1 MKRPEGTKRTQISV
15 LRSRWFLILLKNSC
29 IIRLMLKYFI
39 QSNNLYSVEQYK
51 LNKILDDV
59 NQRIN
64 KVALSTVIYFKV
76 IKDTE
81 YNDRFLQLYI
91 SKMGTDFDSRIE
103 DTFGQ
108 LQALFGEITKVE
120 NRVDCYAI
128 TILLKEGLK
137 EEIDL
142 NEKTGFYCQNSG
154 FIKVGKNKKIEYRKN
169 PHLLVVG
176 PSGSGKSYFLYSLL
190 KYIQQ
195 EGANEYSYVID
206 GKGELNEQAERLGF
220 GFTTAAIDEAG
231 LYKAISY
238 IECVHSEMINRNTKN
253 SLFKSDLPV
262 FLIIDEYLAL
272 MNLIESKKGKKE
284 KERIEK
290 IIQNIAVLG
299 RSQGIFLVIAL
310 QRMKANILNTIITD
324 NLTNRIALGNLSKV
338 GFELVFERT
347 KDKSILSRNTGEG
360 FILRNGSDT
369 LEMFDVAR
377 VLK

>member
-1 MKRPEGTKRTQISV
+1 MKRPKGTKRTQISV
-15 LRSRWFLILLKNSC
+15 LRSRWLLILLKNSC

-338 GFELVFERT
+338 GFELVFERV

>member
-1 MKRPEGTKRTQISV
+1 MKRPEGTKRTQV
-15 LRSRWFLILLKNSC
+15 LKLRN
-29 IIRLMLKYFI
+29 RLMLMFLRNSGSIRWRLKYYI
-39 QSNNLYSVEQYK
+39 QSNNLYNLEEYK
-51 LNKILDDV
+51 INKILDNV

-64 KVALSTVIYFKV
+64 KVALSSVIYFKV
-76 IKDTE
+76 VKDEE
-81 YNDRFLQLYI
+81 YNDKILYLYI
-91 SKMGTDFDSRIE
+91 AKMGADFDAKIE

-108 LQALFGEITKVE
+108 LQSLFGEITKVE
-120 NRVDCYAI
+120 NRLDCYAI

-142 NEKTGFYCQNSG
+142 NEKTGFYCKNTG

-190 KYIQQ
+190 KYIQE
-195 EGANEYSYVID
+195 EGANEYSYIID

-238 IECVHSEMINRNTKN
+238 IECVYNEMVERNNKAN
-253 SLFKSDLPV
+253 LFKSDLPV
-262 FLIIDEYLAL
+262 FLVIDEFLAL
-272 MNLIESKKGKKE
+272 MDFIELKKGKKE
-284 KERIEK
+284 KERVEK
-290 IIQNIAVLG
+290 IIQSIAVLG

-310 QRMKANILNTIITD
+310 QRIKANVMNTIIKD

-360 FILRNGSDT
+360 LILYNGSDS
-369 LEMFDVAR
+369 LEMFNVAK
-377 VLK
+377 VTK

>member
-15 LRSRWFLILLKNSC
+15 LRSRWLLILLKNSC

-39 QSNNLYSVEQYK
+39 QSNNLYSVEEYK

-91 SKMGTDFDSRIE
+91 SKMGTDFDAKIE
-103 DTFGQ
+103 DTFAQ

-120 NRVDCYAI
+120 NRLDCYAI

-142 NEKTGFYCQNSG
+142 NDKTGFYCKNTG

-190 KYIQQ
+190 KYIQE
-195 EGANEYSYVID
+195 EGANEYSYIID
-206 GKGELNEQAERLGF
+206 GKGELNEQAEKLGF
-220 GFTTAAIDEAG
+220 GFTAAAIDEAG
-231 LYKAISY
+231 IYKAISY
-238 IECVHSEMINRNTKN
+238 IECVHNEMIKRNNKAN
-253 SLFKSDLPV
+253 LFKSDLPV
-262 FLIIDEYLAL
+262 FLVIDEYLAF
-272 MNLIESKKGKKE
+272 MNAIELLKGKKE
-284 KERIEK
+284 KERVEK
-290 IIQNIAVLG
+290 LIQNIAVLG
-299 RSQGIFLVIAL
+299 RSQGVFLVIAL

-360 FILRNGSDT
+360 FILYNGSDT

-377 VLK
+377 VFK

>member
-15 LRSRWFLILLKNSC
+15 LRSRFLLILWKNSC

-39 QSNNLYSVEQYK
+39 QSNNLYNLEEYK
-51 LNKILDDV
+51 INKILDNV

-64 KVALSTVIYFKV
+64 KVALSSVIYFKV
-76 IKDTE
+76 IKDDE

-91 SKMGTDFDSRIE
+91 AKMGTDFDSKIE

-142 NEKTGFYCQNSG
+142 NDKTGFYCKNTG

-190 KYIQQ
+190 KYIQE
-195 EGANEYSYVID
+195 EGANEYSYIID

-238 IECVHSEMINRNTKN
+238 IECVHNEMVERNNKAN
-253 SLFKSDLPV
+253 LFKSDLPV
-262 FLIIDEYLAL
+262 FLVIDEYLAL
-272 MNLIESKKGKKE
+272 MNAIELLKGKKE

>member
-15 LRSRWFLILLKNSC
+15 LRSRFLLILWKNSC

-39 QSNNLYSVEQYK
+39 QSNNLYNLEQYK
-51 LNKILDDV
+51 INKILDNV

-64 KVALSTVIYFKV
+64 KVALSSVIYFKV
-76 IKDTE
+76 VKDNE
-81 YNDRFLQLYI
+81 YNDRFLELYI
-91 SKMGTDFDSRIE
+91 AKMGTDFDAKIE

-142 NEKTGFYCQNSG
+142 NDKTGFYCKNTG

-190 KYIQQ
+190 KYIQE
-195 EGANEYSYVID
+195 EGANEYSYIID

-238 IECVHSEMINRNTKN
+238 IECVHNEMVERNNKAN
-253 SLFKSDLPV
+253 LFKSDLPV
-262 FLIIDEYLAL
+262 FLVIDEYLAL
-272 MNLIESKKGKKE
+272 MNAIELLKGKKE

-290 IIQNIAVLG
+290 LIQNIAVLG

-347 KDKSILSRNTGEG
+347 KDKSVLSRNTGEG

-377 VLK
+377 VFK

>member
-1 MKRPEGTKRTQISV
+1 MKRPKGTKRTQISV
-15 LRSRWFLILLKNSC
+15 LRSRWLLILLKNSC

-39 QSNNLYSVEQYK
+39 QSNNLYSVEEYK

-91 SKMGTDFDSRIE
+91 SKMGTDFDSKIE

-120 NRVDCYAI
+120 NRVDCFAI

-142 NEKTGFYCQNSG
+142 NEKTGFYCKNTG

-190 KYIQQ
+190 KYIQE
-195 EGANEYSYVID
+195 EGANEYSYIID

-231 LYKAISY
+231 IYKAISY
-238 IECVHSEMINRNTKN
+238 IECVHNEMIERNNKAN
-253 SLFKSDLPV
+253 LFKSDLPV

-272 MNLIESKKGKKE
+272 MNAIELLKGKKE

-290 IIQNIAVLG
+290 LIQNIAVLG

-360 FILRNGSDT
+360 FILYNGSDT

>member
-15 LRSRWFLILLKNSC
+15 LRSRFLLILWKNSC

-39 QSNNLYSVEQYK
+39 QSNNLYNLEQYK
-51 LNKILDDV
+51 INKILDNV

-64 KVALSTVIYFKV
+64 KVALSSVIYFKV
-76 IKDTE
+76 VKDNE
-81 YNDRFLQLYI
+81 YNDRFLELYI
-91 SKMGTDFDSRIE
+91 AKMGTDFDAKIE

-142 NEKTGFYCQNSG
+142 NDKTGFYCKNTG

-190 KYIQQ
+190 KYIQE
-195 EGANEYSYVID
+195 EGANEYSYIID

-231 LYKAISY
+231 IYKAISY
-238 IECVHSEMINRNTKN
+238 IECVHNEMVERNNKAN
-253 SLFKSDLPV
+253 LFKSDLPV
-262 FLIIDEYLAL
+262 FLVIDEYLAL
-272 MNLIESKKGKKE
+272 MNAIELLKGKKE

-290 IIQNIAVLG
+290 LIQNIAVLG

-347 KDKSILSRNTGEG
+347 KDKSVLSRNTGEG

-377 VLK
+377 VFK

>member
-1 MKRPEGTKRTQISV
+1 MKRPKGTKRTQISI
-15 LRSRWFLILLKNSC
+15 LRSRWLLILLKNSC

-39 QSNNLYSVEQYK
+39 QSNNLYSVEEYK

-76 IKDTE
+76 VKDTE

-91 SKMGTDFDSRIE
+91 SKMGTDFDAKIE

-120 NRVDCYAI
+120 NRLDCYAI

-142 NEKTGFYCQNSG
+142 NEKTGFYCKNTG

-190 KYIQQ
+190 KYIQE
-195 EGANEYSYVID
+195 EGANEYSYIID

-231 LYKAISY
+231 IYKAISY
-238 IECVHSEMINRNTKN
+238 IECVHNEMIERNNKAN
-253 SLFKSDLPV
+253 LFKSDLPV

-272 MNLIESKKGKKE
+272 MNAIELLKGKKE
-284 KERIEK
+284 KERVEK
-290 IIQNIAVLG
+290 LIQNIAVLG
-299 RSQGIFLVIAL
+299 RSQGVFLVIAL

-338 GFELVFERT
+338 GFELVFERV

-360 FILRNGSDT
+360 FILYNGSDT
-369 LEMFDVAR
+369 LEMFDVAT

>member
-15 LRSRWFLILLKNSC
+15 LRSRFLLILWKNSC

-39 QSNNLYSVEQYK
+39 QSNNLYNLEQYK
-51 LNKILDDV
+51 INKILDNV

-64 KVALSTVIYFKV
+64 KVALSSVIYFKV
-76 IKDTE
+76 VKDNV
-81 YNDRFLQLYI
+81 YNDRFLELYI
-91 SKMGTDFDSRIE
+91 AKMGTDFDAKIE

-142 NEKTGFYCQNSG
+142 NDKTGFYCKNTG

-190 KYIQQ
+190 KYIQE
-195 EGANEYSYVID
+195 EGANEYSYIID

-231 LYKAISY
+231 IYKAISY
-238 IECVHSEMINRNTKN
+238 IECVHNEMVERNNKAN
-253 SLFKSDLPV
+253 LFKSDLPV
-262 FLIIDEYLAL
+262 FLVIDEYLAL
-272 MNLIESKKGKKE
+272 MNAIELLKGKKE

-290 IIQNIAVLG
+290 LIQNIAVLG

-347 KDKSILSRNTGEG
+347 KDKSVLSRNTGEG

-377 VLK
+377 VFK

>member
-1 MKRPEGTKRTQISV
+1 MKRPEGTKRTQV
-15 LRSRWFLILLKNSC
+15 LKLRNRLMLMFLKNSGS
-29 IIRLMLKYFI
+29 IRWRLKYYI
-39 QSNNLYSVEQYK
+39 QSNNLYNLEEYK
-51 LNKILDDV
+51 INKILDNV

-64 KVALSTVIYFKV
+64 KVALSSVIYFKV
-76 IKDTE
+76 VKDEE
-81 YNDRFLQLYI
+81 YNDKILYLYI
-91 SKMGTDFDSRIE
+91 AKMGADFDTKIE

-108 LQALFGEITKVE
+108 LQSLFGEITKVE
-120 NRVDCYAI
+120 NRLNCYAI

-142 NEKTGFYCQNSG
+142 NEKTGFYCKNTG

-190 KYIQQ
+190 KYIQE
-195 EGANEYSYVID
+195 EGANEYSYIID

-238 IECVHSEMINRNTKN
+238 IECVYNEMLERNNKAN
-253 SLFKSDLPV
+253 LFKSDLPV
-262 FLIIDEYLAL
+262 FLVIDEFLAL
-272 MNLIESKKGKKE
+272 MDFIELKKGKKE
-284 KERIEK
+284 KERVEK
-290 IIQNIAVLG
+290 IIQSIAVLG
-299 RSQGIFLVIAL
+299 RSQGVFLVIAL
-310 QRMKANILNTIITD
+310 QRIKANVINTIIKD

>member
-1 MKRPEGTKRTQISV
+1 MKRPKGTKRTQISV
-15 LRSRWFLILLKNSC
+15 LRSRWLLILLKNSC

-39 QSNNLYSVEQYK
+39 QSNNLYSVEEYK

-64 KVALSTVIYFKV
+64 KVALSTVIYFRV

-91 SKMGTDFDSRIE
+91 SKMGTDFDAKIE
-103 DTFGQ
+103 DTFPQ
-108 LQALFGEITKVE
+108 LQALFGEITKIE

-142 NEKTGFYCQNSG
+142 NEKTGFYCKNTG

-190 KYIQQ
+190 KYIQE

-238 IECVHSEMINRNTKN
+238 IECVHNEMINRNNKAN
-253 SLFKSDLPV
+253 LFKSDLPV

-272 MNLIESKKGKKE
+272 MNAIELLKGKKE

-290 IIQNIAVLG
+290 LIQNIAVLG

-338 GFELVFERT
+338 GFELVFERV

-360 FILRNGSDT
+360 FILYNGSDT

-377 VLK
+377 VFK

>member
-1 MKRPEGTKRTQISV
+1 MKRPKGTKRTQISV

-39 QSNNLYSVEQYK
+39 QSNNLYSVEEYK

-91 SKMGTDFDSRIE
+91 AKMGTDFDAKIE
-103 DTFGQ
+103 DTFAQ

-120 NRVDCYAI
+120 NRVDCFAI

-142 NEKTGFYCQNSG
+142 NEKTGFYCKNTG

-190 KYIQQ
+190 KYIQE
-195 EGANEYSYVID
+195 EGANEYSYIID

-238 IECVHSEMINRNTKN
+238 IECVYNEMVERNNKAN
-253 SLFKSDLPV
+253 LFKSDLPV
-262 FLIIDEYLAL
+262 FLVIDEFLAL
-272 MNLIESKKGKKE
+272 MDFIELKKGKKE

-290 IIQNIAVLG
+290 IIQSIAVLG

-310 QRMKANILNTIITD
+310 QRIKANVINTIIKD

-360 FILRNGSDT
+360 LILYNGSDS
-369 LEMFDVAR
+369 LEMFSVAR
-377 VLK
+377 ITK

>member
-1 MKRPEGTKRTQISV
+1 MKRPKGTKRTQISV

-39 QSNNLYSVEQYK
+39 QSNNLYSVEEYK

-64 KVALSTVIYFKV
+64 KVALSSVIYFKV
-76 IKDTE
+76 VKDNE
-81 YNDRFLQLYI
+81 YNDRFLELYI
-91 SKMGTDFDSRIE
+91 AKMGTDFDAKIE

-142 NEKTGFYCQNSG
+142 NEKTGFYCKNTG

-190 KYIQQ
+190 KYIQE
-195 EGANEYSYVID
+195 EGANEYSYIID
-206 GKGELNEQAERLGF
+206 GKGELNDQAERLGF

-238 IECVHSEMINRNTKN
+238 IECVNNEMIERNNKAN
-253 SLFKSDLPV
+253 LFKSDLPI
-262 FLIIDEYLAL
+262 FLVIDEYLAL
-272 MNLIESKKGKKE
+272 MNAIESLKGKKE

-310 QRMKANILNTIITD
+310 QRIKANILNTIITD

>member
-15 LRSRWFLILLKNSC
+15 LRSRFLLILWKNSC

-39 QSNNLYSVEQYK
+39 QSNNLYNLEEYK
-51 LNKILDDV
+51 INKILDNV

-64 KVALSTVIYFKV
+64 KVALSSVIYFKV
-76 IKDTE
+76 IKDAE

-91 SKMGTDFDSRIE
+91 AKMGTDFDAKIE

-120 NRVDCYAI
+120 NRVNCYAI

-142 NEKTGFYCQNSG
+142 NDKTGFYCKNTG

-190 KYIQQ
+190 KYIQE
-195 EGANEYSYVID
+195 EGANEYSYIID

-238 IECVHSEMINRNTKN
+238 IECVHKEMIERNNKAN
-253 SLFKSDLPV
+253 LFKSDLPV
-262 FLIIDEYLAL
+262 FLVIDEYLAL
-272 MNLIESKKGKKE
+272 MNAIELLKGKKE

-290 IIQNIAVLG
+290 LIQNIAVLG

>member
-1 MKRPEGTKRTQISV
+1 MKRPKGTKRTQISV

-39 QSNNLYSVEQYK
+39 QSNNLYSVEEYK

-91 SKMGTDFDSRIE
+91 AKMGTDFDAKIE
-103 DTFGQ
+103 DTFAQ

-120 NRVDCYAI
+120 NRVDCFAI
-128 TILLKEGLK
+128 TILLKEGLQ

-142 NEKTGFYCQNSG
+142 NEKTGFYCKNTG

-190 KYIQQ
+190 KYIQE
-195 EGANEYSYVID
+195 EGANEYSYIID

-238 IECVHSEMINRNTKN
+238 IECVYNEMLERNNKAN
-253 SLFKSDLPV
+253 LFKSDLPI
-262 FLIIDEYLAL
+262 FLVIDEFLAL
-272 MNLIESKKGKKE
+272 MDFIELKKGKKE
-284 KERIEK
+284 KERVEK
-290 IIQNIAVLG
+290 IIQSIAVLG
-299 RSQGIFLVIAL
+299 RSQGVFLVIAL
-310 QRMKANILNTIITD
+310 QRIKANVINTIIKD

-338 GFELVFERT
+338 SFELVFERT

-360 FILRNGSDT
+360 LILYNGSDS
-369 LEMFDVAR
+369 LEMFNVAR
-377 VLK
+377 ITK

>member
-15 LRSRWFLILLKNSC
+15 LRSRFLLILWKNSC

-39 QSNNLYSVEQYK
+39 QSNNLYNLEQYK
-51 LNKILDDV
+51 INKILDNV

-64 KVALSTVIYFKV
+64 KVALSSVIYFKV
-76 IKDTE
+76 VKDNE
-81 YNDRFLQLYI
+81 YNDRFLELYI
-91 SKMGTDFDSRIE
+91 AKMGTDFDVKIE

-142 NEKTGFYCQNSG
+142 NDKTGFYCKNTG

-190 KYIQQ
+190 KYIQE
-195 EGANEYSYVID
+195 EGANEYSYIID

-238 IECVHSEMINRNTKN
+238 IECVHNEMVERNNKAN
-253 SLFKSDLPV
+253 LFKSDLPV
-262 FLIIDEYLAL
+262 FLVIDEYLAL
-272 MNLIESKKGKKE
+272 MNAIELLKGKKE

-377 VLK
+377 VFK

>member
-1 MKRPEGTKRTQISV
+1 MKRPKGTKRTQISV
-15 LRSRWFLILLKNSC
+15 LRSRWLLILLKNSC

-39 QSNNLYSVEQYK
+39 QSNNLYSVEEYK

-91 SKMGTDFDSRIE
+91 SKMGTDFDAKIE
-103 DTFGQ
+103 DTFAQ

-120 NRVDCYAI
+120 NRLDCYAI

-231 LYKAISY
+231 IYKAISY
-238 IECVHSEMINRNTKN
+238 IECVHNEMIERNNKAN
-253 SLFKSDLPV
+253 LFKSDLPV

-272 MNLIESKKGKKE
+272 MNAIELLKGKKE
-284 KERIEK
+284 KERVEK
-290 IIQNIAVLG
+290 LIQNIAVLG
-299 RSQGIFLVIAL
+299 RSQGVFLVIAL

-338 GFELVFERT
+338 GFELVFERV

-360 FILRNGSDT
+360 FILYNGSDT

>member
-1 MKRPEGTKRTQISV
+1 MKRPKGTKRTQISV
-15 LRSRWFLILLKNSC
+15 LRSRWLLILLKNSC

-39 QSNNLYSVEQYK
+39 QSNNLYSVEEYK

-91 SKMGTDFDSRIE
+91 SKMGTDFDAKIE
-103 DTFGQ
+103 DTFAQ

-142 NEKTGFYCQNSG
+142 NDKTGFYCQNSG

-190 KYIQQ
+190 KYIQE

-377 VLK
+377 VFK

>member
-15 LRSRWFLILLKNSC
+15 LRSRFLLILWKNSC

-39 QSNNLYSVEQYK
+39 QSNNLYNLEQYK
-51 LNKILDDV
+51 INKILDNV

-64 KVALSTVIYFKV
+64 KVALSSVIYFKV
-76 IKDTE
+76 VKDNE
-81 YNDRFLQLYI
+81 YNDRFLELYI
-91 SKMGTDFDSRIE
+91 AKMGTDFDVKIE

-142 NEKTGFYCQNSG
+142 NDKTGFYCKNTG

-190 KYIQQ
+190 KYIQE
-195 EGANEYSYVID
+195 EGANEYSYIID

-231 LYKAISY
+231 IYKAISY
-238 IECVHSEMINRNTKN
+238 IECVHNEMVERNNKAN
-253 SLFKSDLPV
+253 LFKSDLPV
-262 FLIIDEYLAL
+262 FLVIDEYLAL
-272 MNLIESKKGKKE
+272 MNAIELLKGKKE

-290 IIQNIAVLG
+290 LIQNIAVLG

-347 KDKSILSRNTGEG
+347 KDKSVLSRNTGEG

-377 VLK
+377 VFK

>member
-15 LRSRWFLILLKNSC
+15 LRSRFLLILWKNSC

-39 QSNNLYSVEQYK
+39 QSNNLYNLEQYK
-51 LNKILDDV
+51 INKILDNV

-64 KVALSTVIYFKV
+64 KVALSSVIYFKV
-76 IKDTE
+76 VKDNE
-81 YNDRFLQLYI
+81 YNDRFLELYI
-91 SKMGTDFDSRIE
+91 AKMGTDFDAKIE
-103 DTFGQ
+103 GTFGQ
-108 LQALFGEITKVE
+108 LQALFGEITKIE

-142 NEKTGFYCQNSG
+142 NDKTGFYCKNTG

-190 KYIQQ
+190 KYIQE
-195 EGANEYSYVID
+195 EGANEYSYIID

-238 IECVHSEMINRNTKN
+238 IECVHNEMVERNNKAN
-253 SLFKSDLPV
+253 LFKSDLPV
-262 FLIIDEYLAL
+262 FLVIDEYLAL
-272 MNLIESKKGKKE
+272 MNAIELLKGKKE